1 MTIGWEEIV
10 MLMVFA
16 LIVFGPKRLPEI
28 ARQVGR
34 FMGEIRRLS
43 HEFEREVRDVAEP
56 FHEEF
61 RRSAD
66 PFRRELTAAP
76 IDPEEAEI
84 RKAEA
89 DAGVAETYELDED
102 HSTFLP
108 KRNDP

>member
-66 PFRRELTAAP
+66 PFRRELTAAV
-76 IDPEEAEI
+76 DPEEAEI
-84 RKAEA
+84 RKAEG
-89 DAGVAETYELDED
+89 DAGVVENYELDED

-108 KRNDP
+108 KHDS

>member
-16 LIVFGPKRLPEI
+16 LLIFGPKRLPEI

-34 FMGEIRRLS
+34 FMGEIRRMS
-43 HEFEREVRDVAEP
+43 REFEEQVRDVTEPFQAEYRNAAEP
-56 FHEEF
+56 FH
-61 RRSAD
+61 
-66 PFRRELTAAP
+66 RELTAALHP
-76 IDPEEAEI
+76 DDEEM

-89 DAGVAETYELDED
+89 DAGVTQNYELDPD

-108 KRNDP
+108 KHDT